1 MPTANRNTE
10 ASCCYFAGNY
20 LIVTCDRLLV
30 QFCWMANFDFN
41 PLFKFSSLKQLKHSS
56 KDYLNHKP
64 LSLSV
69 RFFHHSLL
77 NFFTCFAD
85 SQASF
90 STFTYGLFFFLSFVT
105 HILVLNTD
113 ISTDLNV
120 QLKSGNVYMIE
131 IQGPGSFAAR
141 NPLEVIYNWL
151 FTL

>member
-1 MPTANRNTE
+1 M
-10 ASCCYFAGNY
+10 
-20 LIVTCDRLLV
+20 
-30 QFCWMANFDFN
+30 
-41 PLFKFSSLKQLKHSS
+41 SSE
-56 KDYLNHKP
+56 DYLNHKP

-69 RFFHHSLL
+69 RFFHHSVL
-77 NFFTCFAD
+77 NFFTSCAD

-90 STFTYGLFFFLSFVT
+90 STFTYGLFFFLSFIT

-141 NPLEVIYNWL
+141 NPLDVFVYNFCAFPYFMRFFLETIVKIIIVSLRWKKFL
-151 FTL
+151 KWKKWALKGLPYP